1 MAYTVKSGDNWF
13 SIAQRVFGDQRFAAR
28 LRDRNRGVTLSP
40 GVRIKTGGID
50 VSRIGG
56 GAALATFAGIS
67 PTGVAPTPGAV
78 TPAGE
83 ALGIPIEIARAQ
95 REAREGVTAER
106 PPAELAPQ
114 ALMPGTEQLGAEAPV
129 TVQAERKGRRP
140 YGVAPE
146 RVEVQE
152 LGGLPAPGIVPY
164 EAPPPPAYYTP
175 PLRQDLPEGIGPT
188 TYIAPPPPSLGLF
201 GLGPVVEGLATGLG
215 AGFEQIGEA
224 FAPSTVQV
232 MGGTRPPGEA
242 GRHAPAGAEYVSPT
256 PSAQDTAPMPTGQ
269 YVSGRVAIA
278 QAATWTA
285 RALSYAVEQN
295 NRNYMPEVITSPVA
309 TLILSS
315 TDIETFA
322 GENITSLNEL
332 FASDALGY
340 TEIEPGVW
348 AKNSEVTYTGGYT
361 GAIGYGGRRYG
372 RGRGTRGGGGG
383 GAGGVQYGPR
393 LVQWRIAGFG

>member
-13 SIAQRVFGDQRFAAR
+13 SIAQKELGDQRFAAR

-40 GVRIKTGGID
+40 GVRIKTTGID

-78 TPAGE
+78 IPVAGVPGITPAG
-83 ALGIPIEIARAQ
+83 
-95 REAREGVTAER
+95 ER

-114 ALMPGTEQLGAEAPV
+114 AQMVGPEQL
-129 TVQAERKGRRP
+129 
-140 YGVAPE
+140 VAPTE
-146 RVEVQE
+146 EPTFGEPITVA
-152 LGGLPAPGIVPY
+152 GLA
-164 EAPPPPAYYTP
+164 A
-175 PLRQDLPEGIGPT
+175 GIGPLPPT
-188 TYIAPPPPSLGLF
+188 APFYPGIAQPEGGIDLAQALAPPQVTPAEYPPFYPGIPRPELE
-201 GLGPVVEGLATGLG
+201 PTLAPTLAQPTQPTPFYPGVG
-215 AGFEQIGEA
+215 WG
-224 FAPSTVQV
+224 
-232 MGGTRPPGEA
+232 RPGET
-242 GRHAPAGAEYVSPT
+242 GFQPGAPQLEPTAVQPGAEYVIPT

-322 GENITSLNEL
+322 GENITSLNGL
-332 FASDALGY
+332 FADDALSY

-348 AKNSEVTYTGGYT
+348 AKNPEVTYTGGYT

-393 LVQWRIAGFG
+393 LTQWRIAGFG